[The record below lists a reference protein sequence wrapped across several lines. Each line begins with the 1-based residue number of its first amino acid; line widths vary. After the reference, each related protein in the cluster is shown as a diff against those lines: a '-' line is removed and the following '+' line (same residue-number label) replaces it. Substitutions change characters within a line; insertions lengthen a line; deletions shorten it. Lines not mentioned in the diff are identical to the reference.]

1 MIAIMICDDCDQQM
15 TEIFTASENF
25 RLKGWMCEACLN
37 FAPAIGREKTWTM
50 EDKDGDQE
58 GCSGQMVQ

>member
-1 MIAIMICDDCDQQM
+1 MIAIMICDDCDQHM

-58 GCSGQMVQ
+58 GCVRQTLQ

>member
-1 MIAIMICDDCDQQM
+1 M

-25 RLKGWMCEACLN
+25 RLKGWMCEACLT
-37 FAPAIGREKTWTM
+37 FAPAIGREKKWTM

-58 GCSGQMVQ
+58 GCVRQTLQ